1 MNSDKKNNKEIV
13 IDDKPN
19 NKTIN
24 SSIRRIMTDIVDFNE
39 NKPDGIYLYIDKKN
53 ITKQYALIIGPENTP
68 YFGGFFFFEI
78 IYPINY
84 TDKFGKKKEDYPK
97 SPPDVNFLTIDK
109 KVRFNPNLYEDGKVC
124 LSILGTWQG
133 PSWTPVMNIRLVLD
147 SIRSLL
153 GSFPIQNEP
162 GFENTKPDD
171 IKSIEYNQY
180 LIYHTY
186 KIAILDVVNKKFD
199 VLYNYFT
206 KEIDEEMKKNR
217 KKLYDDL
224 LSYESIYGKV
234 EVDNRIYF
242 MKKTKLDFT
251 SLLENVKKYISD
263 NF

>member
-1 MNSDKKNNKEIV
+1 MNSNKS
-13 IDDKPN
+13 
-19 NKTIN
+19 TLM
-24 SSIRRIMTDIVDFNE
+24 RIMNDIVDFNE
-39 NKPDGIYLYIDKKN
+39 NKPEGIYLYIDKKD
-53 ITKQYALIIGPENTP
+53 ITKQHALIIGPENTP

-78 IYPINY
+78 IYP
-84 TDKFGKKKEDYPK
+84 KDYPK
-97 SPPDVNFLTIDK
+97 TSPQVKFLTIDK

-171 IKSIEYNQY
+171 VKSIEYNQY

-186 KIAILDVVNKKFD
+186 KIAILDVVNEKFD
-199 VLYNYFT
+199 ILYGYFK
-206 KEIDEEMKKNR
+206 KEIESEMKKNS

-251 SLLENVKKYISD
+251 TLLENVKTYIAK
-263 NF
+263 NNT

>member
-1 MNSDKKNNKEIV
+1 MN
-13 IDDKPN
+13 
-19 NKTIN
+19 
-24 SSIRRIMTDIVDFNE
+24 DIVDFNE
-39 NKPDGIYLYIDKKN
+39 NKPEGIYLYVNKKD
-53 ITKQYALIIGPENTP
+53 ISKQYALIMGPESTP

-78 IYPINY
+78 LYP
-84 TDKFGKKKEDYPK
+84 EDYPK
-97 SPPDVNFLTIDK
+97 TSPQVKFLTIDK

-153 GSFPIQNEP
+153 GNFPIQNEP

-171 IKSIEYNQY
+171 VKSIEYNQY
-180 LIYHTY
+180 LIYNTY

-199 VLYNYFT
+199 KLYGYFIN
-206 KEIDEEMKKNR
+206 EIESEMKKNS

-251 SLLENVKKYISD
+251 SLLENVKIYITK
-263 NF
+263 NNN

>member
-1 MNSDKKNNKEIV
+1 MNFNKS
-13 IDDKPN
+13 
-19 NKTIN
+19 TIL
-24 SSIRRIMTDIVDFNE
+24 RIMNDIVDFNE
-39 NKPDGIYLYIDKKN
+39 NKPEGIYLYVNKKD
-53 ITKQYALIIGPENTP
+53 ITKQYALIMGPESTP

-78 IYPINY
+78 IYP
-84 TDKFGKKKEDYPK
+84 EDYPK
-97 SPPDVNFLTIDK
+97 TSPQVKFLTIDK

-162 GFENTKPDD
+162 NFENTKPDD

-180 LIYHTY
+180 LIYYTY
-186 KIAILDVVNKKFD
+186 KIAILDVVNKKYD
-199 VLYNYFT
+199 VLFGYF
-206 KEIDEEMKKNR
+206 KNEIESEMKKNS
-217 KKLYDDL
+217 KKLYEDL

-251 SLLENVKKYISD
+251 TLLENVKLYFNKQFEI
-263 NF
+263 

>member
-1 MNSDKKNNKEIV
+1 MNFNKS
-13 IDDKPN
+13 
-19 NKTIN
+19 TIL
-24 SSIRRIMTDIVDFNE
+24 RIMNDIVDFNE
-39 NKPDGIYLYIDKKN
+39 NKPEGIYLYVNKKD
-53 ITKQYALIIGPENTP
+53 ISKQYALIMGPESTP

-78 IYPINY
+78 LYP
-84 TDKFGKKKEDYPK
+84 EDYPK
-97 SPPDVNFLTIDK
+97 TSPQVKFLTIDK

-153 GSFPIQNEP
+153 GNFPIQNEP

-171 IKSIEYNQY
+171 VKSIEYNQY
-180 LIYHTY
+180 LIYNTY

-199 VLYNYFT
+199 KLYGYFIN
-206 KEIDEEMKKNR
+206 EIESEMKKNS

-251 SLLENVKKYISD
+251 SLLENVKIYITK
-263 NF
+263 NNN